1 MPSTGVDRNTGQV
14 NTGLDHV
21 RQSVEV
27 IFTTKLFSRLMRRTF
42 GSAVP
47 VLLGRSNLTRAELL
61 RFYTA
66 IHIAIAL
73 WEPRLRSLRVF
84 YPSASNSIA
93 KARQGRFGLRLRCK
107 YYPEALSG
115 DLTSDVVDID
125 L

>member
-14 NTGLDHV
+14 LRGLDHV
-21 RQSVEV
+21 RQSVAV
-27 IFTTKLFSRLMRRTF
+27 IFTTRLLSRLMRRAF

-47 VLLGRSNLTRAELL
+47 VLLGRSNLTRPELL

-66 IHIAIAL
+66 VHIAIRL
-73 WEPRLRSLRVF
+73 WEPRLRSLRVS
-84 YPSASNSIA
+84 YPKNSTSG
-93 KARQGRFGLRLRCK
+93 ARQGKLGMRLRCR
-107 YYPEALSG
+107 YFPEALSG